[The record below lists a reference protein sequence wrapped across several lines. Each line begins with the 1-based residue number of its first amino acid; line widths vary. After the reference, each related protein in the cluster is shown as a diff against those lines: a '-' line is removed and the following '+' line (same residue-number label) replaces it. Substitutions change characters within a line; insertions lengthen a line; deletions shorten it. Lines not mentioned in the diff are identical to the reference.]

1 MDRGRAEMREDEI
14 NNSKL
19 FRIVCRIDPTKLDEF
34 DRKISK
40 CIEYDGFFVKRK
52 DMKGQKS
59 GLSTPGP
66 QDKND

>member
-1 MDRGRAEMREDEI
+1 MTEEEI

-19 FRIVCRIDPTKLDEF
+19 FRIVCCLDPAKLDEF

-52 DMKGQKS
+52 DMKGQKTIAS
-59 GLSTPGP
+59 VATP
-66 QDKND
+66 QDKTD